1 METGDLVKT
10 FGTKFEPFFK
20 KAWSLLRSQGLGKW
34 QVYSTIESVKA
45 MEQELDEVPTS
56 DLLKVQS
63 NGSQHLPLG
72 RARPWVWPSISE
84 SVL

>member
-20 KAWSLLRSQGLGKW
+20 K
-34 QVYSTIESVKA
+34 VYSTIECVKG
-45 MEQELDEVPTS
+45 MEQELDEVPTA

-72 RARPWVWPSISE
+72 WAVSRP
-84 SVL
+84 L